1 MAVFFYGGLVRPQPA
16 EQHNDPFVQ
25 KIPLSLSQKKKLYQQ
40 HHQEQEMLLRNMSFN
55 TNRKMFETS
64 GPFQNQN
71 FKDLYFVDPRYLLAM
86 FDFPVYNS

>member
-1 MAVFFYGGLVRPQPA
+1 MRPQPA